1 MYKAD
6 LFNDYMGDVDSDKD
20 SASDEDDGSR
30 GDGGGGG
37 PRGFVRSK
45 NKSFHD
51 VEDDGDM
58 SAIGRSDILLSPQQ

>member
-30 GDGGGGG
+30 GDGG
-37 PRGFVRSK
+37 
-45 NKSFHD
+45 
-51 VEDDGDM
+51 VEGL
-58 SAIGRSDILLSPQQ
+58 GVLLGQKINLFMMLKMMETCRP